1 MGKKQKT
8 EKKAK
13 KKMNKNRMQCIL
25 RKSVVGTTFGVAV
38 VSCTSLKDMEN
49 RIQTGQEPYVLS
61 VKAEKETD
69 DIHLEG
75 EALLETE
82 PLSNAED
89 ESYDSDRESEL
100 DEKDVG
106 KLSQTET
113 EKNLD
118 IEIQTQ
124 LKTELKQETQLQS
137 ETEEEQESETKND
150 RESEVQLEP
159 ETEKIQDLEGQSE
172 SEAGKTQELEGQS
185 ESEAKKTQ
193 ELEGQSESETEKEQ
207 QKSEIQS
214 ELETDQEI
222 EKQSE
227 SETEKEQESEIRSE
241 KETEIQTEIRTE
253 LQSESLS
260 DSEQETEEKSE
271 AELESGLLT
280 VTRRDEE
287 SELQSE
293 REQVSEPQPESD
305 SKISSETEV
314 SPENQIEIESEQER
328 ESESRSEK
336 QSEIETEAES
346 KLQADPESEQELES
360 QPESESERKPEIEK
374 ELEPELES
382 EKQPDIETGEESES
396 QADSESERE
405 LMTQPETASESEI
418 QLEIETELESET
430 QFGRDNGKKLESKK
444 EMMTEAGQ
452 EITEKQEIK
461 KKEIKNEK
469 NSNDE
474 SGEDNR
480 EETVCTET
488 ELNEITQETENFGG
502 ESDKDTQRT
511 MDTKNEDKSEKTLM
525 TADAQNEAVRG
536 QHYEIRGEN
545 YAWYRDDNDRL
556 WIRKDSAVVI
566 EPSETGG
573 YNRKIMTQGLAE
585 NGSVRFHL
593 EQVDDS
599 GQVLNRSASVT
610 EEYYVDG
617 DVPRADISVEGE
629 WNKDRIFCQE
639 GKIAIVVPPDAESG
653 LKQTAYCIIPADEE
667 QENIIQMSESEWT
680 HCNELDLVTW
690 DQEGS
695 YCVYV
700 RTEDQV
706 GNVAFNKSGVFCVDH
721 TPPDVSIDGIHDKT
735 ANSGKVNIQVK
746 CRDKNGGQKL
756 CSAQIRGLNNGI
768 VIQPG
773 EIVENEEEI
782 RFSFDDLPK
791 EKQYDD
797 IYEMTVKVQDLAGN
811 VSEEKVQFSV
821 NRCGSVYHLDETTE
835 EYLDQYYLQNSFDL
849 VIYETN
855 VDYVGESRVFCR
867 RDGILQELV
876 KDSDYQVSMT
886 GTEKTWKQYQYTI
899 PAQLLE
905 KEGIYEILLVSRDS
919 ADHITDTSVQEHK
932 ISFAIDQTSPT
943 YLLSGIKE
951 KQIFEAKKAKVHL
964 QASDNVCLKKVKI
977 YKDSV
982 LWKEYTGAQWN
993 DKEEKVIIDLEEKD
1007 MWQTLQVYLE
1017 DASGNTCWSR
1027 EIPFYLSSSVR
1038 EQDVPV
1044 YRKLKSSAEELE
1056 KHGGKE
1062 YLNVKEASFSGKES
1076 KSTSGGQKLF
1086 WTGVLS
1092 LLLVLGQTV
1101 CTRLKYRFAYIR
1113 NRRKR

>member
-159 ETEKIQDLEGQSE
+159 ETEKLQDLEGQSE

-280 VTRRDEE
+280 VTGRDEE

-314 SPENQIEIESEQER
+314 SPENQTEIESEQER

-374 ELEPELES
+374 ELEPES

-511 MDTKNEDKSEKTLM
+511 MDTKNEDKSEKTPM

-599 GQVLNRSASVT
+599 GQVLNQSASVT

-821 NRCGSVYHLDETTE
+821 NRCGSVYHLDEKTE

-1076 KSTSGGQKLF
+1076 KSSSGGQKLF